1 MTKIN
6 INNLTIN
13 IKTST
18 QENDFISLTDM
29 AKWKNAEEPRFVVQ
43 KWMSSKYS
51 IQFLGIWEELY
62 NKENFNRAEFETV
75 KNEAGSNSFS
85 MSPEK
90 WIKSTNAVGIYSKS
104 GRYGGGTF
112 AHKDIAFE
120 FASWLS
126 PEFKLYLI
134 KEFQRLKQLEKT
146 TTASLEWQI
155 KRALA
160 KTNYKIHTDAI
171 KKQLENLNLAKFQEK
186 FRYADEADM
195 LNLIMFGKT
204 AKEWAEENPKETKQN
219 LNIRDFADIVD
230 LIILSNLETLNARFI
245 DEGRSKED
253 RSKALSEIAQ
263 QQKAVISKN
272 ISTKNPISI

>member
-90 WIKSTNAVGIYSKS
+90 WIN
-104 GRYGGGTF
+104 
-112 AHKDIAFE
+112 
-120 FASWLS
+120 
-126 PEFKLYLI
+126 LY
-134 KEFQRLKQLEKT
+134 Q
-146 TTASLEWQI
+146 
-155 KRALA
+155 
-160 KTNYKIHTDAI
+160 
-171 KKQLENLNLAKFQEK
+171 
-186 FRYADEADM
+186 
-195 LNLIMFGKT
+195 
-204 AKEWAEENPKETKQN
+204 
-219 LNIRDFADIVD
+219 
-230 LIILSNLETLNARFI
+230 SNL
-245 DEGRSKED
+245 
-253 RSKALSEIAQ
+253 
-263 QQKAVISKN
+263 
-272 ISTKNPISI
+272 